1 MVDRKALLDRIRA
14 YQFALIDLGLY
25 QDPRPDDEQAQKL
38 RMVYRDKLAQLVD
51 RYEQSYGPLV
61 QTQEDVTDSWAEWIR
76 DPWPWDN
83 WKGGQ

>member
-38 RMVYRDKLAQLVD
+38 RMVYRDKLAQLID

-83 WKGGQ
+83 GKGGQ